1 MHDPAHE
8 ATDKLIEEMEKKVAR
23 EYGRAAEE
31 MQAKLDDYFRRFEIK
46 DELWQK
52 MVASGEKTAEEY
64 AQWRKGQIMV
74 GQRWTDMRDTLAQEM
89 HNTNNIARSVVN
101 GYRAD
106 VYALNHN
113 YAGYEIEHGASID
126 ASWTLY
132 DRRTVER
139 IMKDNPD
146 LLPEP
151 GKRVNQRIAEKK
163 DIRWQAGKIQS
174 LTMQSIMQGESIP
187 NMARRIT
194 RDLATSSYKD
204 AVRYARTATTNAE
217 NAGRYD
223 GYRTARGMG
232 IDLTIEWVA
241 TLDERTRHEHRLLH
255 GQRRDVDEPFIV
267 DGIEIMYPAQMGA
280 GSSDIPQSMI
290 WNCRCTLIAMV
301 KGFEGD
307 TVTSSPKMGSMSFE
321 EWLEAKPQPRDIEYQ
336 TRVGEGIRQSYIEE
350 YKTARGD

>member
-8 ATDKLIEEMEKKVAR
+8 ATDKLIEEMEKKVAL
-23 EYGRAAEE
+23 EYGKAAEE

-74 GQRWTDMRDTLAQEM
+74 GQRWTDMRDTLAQDF
-89 HNTNNIARSVVN
+89 HNANNVARSVVN

-113 YAGYEIEHGASID
+113 YAAYEIEHNGKVDMSY
-126 ASWTLY
+126 TLM
-132 DRRTVER
+132 DHRTAER
-139 IMKDNPD
+139 ILRED
-146 LLPEP
+146 PELIPGP
-151 GKRVNQRIAEKK
+151 GKTVKSAISEGRDV
-163 DIRWQAGKIQS
+163 RWQAGRLQS
-174 LTMQSIMQGESIP
+174 ITLQSIMQGESIP

-194 RDLATSSYKD
+194 NDLAVANYKN
-204 AVRYARTATTNAE
+204 AVRYARTATTNAQ

-223 GYRTARGMG
+223 CYRHAKDSG
-232 IDLTIEWVA
+232 IDLTIEWMA

-267 DGIEIMYPAQMGA
+267 DGIEILYPAQMGA

-290 WNCRCTLIAMV
+290 WNCRCTLIAKV

-307 TVTSSPKMGSMSFE
+307 SVTSSPKMGNMSFE

-336 TRVGEGIRQSYIEE
+336 TRVGEGIRYSYVSE
-350 YKTARGD
+350 YKHARGD